1 MKTIVKNRLEIFL
14 WFIFYVKENGWEYCR
29 TKGSHYIYTK
39 NGKALPVPKHNK
51 DIGKGLYNKILKEDR
66 AK

>member
-1 MKTIVKNRLEIFL
+1 MGSNFKDLVQLL
-14 WFIFYVKENGWEYCR
+14 KENGWEYCR

-51 DIGKGLYNKILKEDR
+51 DIGKGLYNKI

>member
-1 MKTIVKNRLEIFL
+1 MGTNFKDLIQLL
-14 WFIFYVKENGWEYCR
+14 KENGWEYCR

-39 NGKALPVPKHNK
+39 NGKSLPVPKHNK
-51 DIGKGLYNKILKEDR
+51 DIGKGLYNKILKEAR